1 MSKYCVMMEDG
12 ITLTD
17 SLLEATHR
25 LDKTLWKTE
34 AGWYVWEMR
43 DMDGY
48 IVGNIQLPA
57 EVA

>member
-1 MSKYCVMMEDG
+1 MTQDG